1 MGFARL
7 EYWSGFIRDY
17 YQQIY
22 ANKMDNVEEMDK
34 YLEKYNLFSKWENWT
49 ATYRTIKLDYFITPY
64 TKINLKWIID
74 VNIRL

>member
-1 MGFARL
+1 MGL
-7 EYWSGFIRDY
+7 IKY
-17 YQQIY
+17 
-22 ANKMDNVEEMDK
+22 DK
-34 YLEKYNLFSKWENWT
+34 RGKNIKQEKYNLFSKWENWT